1 MPIIKDKYG
10 AKGTSPRSKFVTRKF
25 NKAIESAPV
34 PVDNLSTSQKQAD
47 VTNLIRIS
55 SGTSSAPAAV
65 TSLVSPAATTTLK
78 QSVLNG
84 VSFKSV
90 DSVENIFTLNKGE
103 SIMDIIISHYHVS
116 STPSVVGLYW
126 SATPSADLTFTVSSG
141 VITATDGGTLYRL
154 LTESLPTGASLS
166 LASSGMF
173 NTFNNISTDIHL
185 YALCS
190 VVGPELT
197 IIKS

>member
-25 NKAIESAPV
+25 NKAIESTPV

-47 VTNLIRIS
+47 ITNLLRIS

-65 TSLVSPAATTTLK
+65 TSLVSPAAATTLK
-78 QSVLNG
+78 QSVING

-126 SATPSADLTFTVSSG
+126 STTPSADLTFTVSSG
-141 VITATDGGTLYRL
+141 VITATSGGTLYRL

-190 VVGPELT
+190 VLGPELT
-197 IIKS
+197 IVKS

>member
-34 PVDNLSTSQKQAD
+34 PVDALSTSQKKAD
-47 VTNLIRIS
+47 ITNLLRIS

-65 TSLVSPAATTTLK
+65 TSLVSPAAATTLK
-78 QSVLNG
+78 QSVING

-126 SATPSADLTFTVSSG
+126 STTPSTDLTFTVSSG
-141 VITATDGGTLYRL
+141 VITATSGGTLYRL

-173 NTFNNISTDIHL
+173 NTFNNISVDIYL

-190 VVGPELT
+190 VLGPELT
-197 IIKS
+197 IVKS